1 MGTYRESGMNN
12 YWLIGG
18 GAALGLLLIASVAV
32 AVMQDEAEFAPGS
45 PEGAVQD
52 YLRALDEDDFTAA
65 YDALSPELR
74 ERCAIE
80 DIFGG
85 NRSGRWGLD
94 DRRIT
99 LEETRTL
106 EGTTFVTVR
115 MAEYRG
121 GGPFSSYDYDFE
133 ETFALRR
140 FDDRWRF
147 TEFPWPHFSCDRSD
161 AGFAPPRYI
170 D

>member
-1 MGTYRESGMNN
+1 METNGEPGMNN
-12 YWLIGG
+12 YWLMGG
-18 GAALGLLLIASVAV
+18 GAVLGLLLIASVVV
-32 AVMQDEAEFAPGS
+32 AVTQGEAEFASGS
-45 PEGAVQD
+45 PEGAVQG
-52 YLRALDEDDFTAA
+52 YLRALDEDDFQAA

-80 DIFGG
+80 DMFGG
-85 NRSGRWGLD
+85 NRSGRWRLD

-106 EGTTFVTVR
+106 EETTFVTVR

-121 GGPFSSYDYDFE
+121 GGPFSSYEYDFE
-133 ETFALRR
+133 ETFTLRR
-140 FDDRWRF
+140 FDDGWRF

-161 AGFAPPRYI
+161 TGFAPPRYI